1 MCTQIPSRWFF
12 FLLCSLF
19 LCRATPSQ
27 ERYHPISEAE
37 LSRVE
42 QLSEAQARQSTQ
54 ALTSIKALEATL
66 QRLSAR
72 QATLTPLLKQAQ
84 TLIAKYKES
93 YARYVSASASIIA
106 VDEKALAV
114 EKAKTVLWRNIALA
128 AIALIA
134 VYITLRVFF
143 ARLKIP

>member
-1 MCTQIPSRWFF
+1 M
-12 FLLCSLF
+12 
-19 LCRATPSQ
+19 
-27 ERYHPISEAE
+27 
-37 LSRVE
+37 E
-42 QLSEAQARQSTQ
+42 QLSEEQARQSTQ

-84 TLIAKYKES
+84 TLIAKSKES
-93 YARYVSASASIIA
+93 YVRYVSASASIIA